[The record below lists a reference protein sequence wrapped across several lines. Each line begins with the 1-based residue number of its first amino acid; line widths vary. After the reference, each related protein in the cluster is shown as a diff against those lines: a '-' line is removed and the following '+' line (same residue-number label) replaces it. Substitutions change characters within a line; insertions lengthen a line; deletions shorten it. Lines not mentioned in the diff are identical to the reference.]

1 MTPEAHSLFAP
12 TPPQTAPKSLPGQLE
27 AGMYDEK
34 LDGFFGWR
42 RRANERRP
50 GVSNDRSTKRAPP
63 GGLERD
69 TIEPPF
75 DPATYARESER
86 MLPVEVASG
95 TGLAAPRTPSFAE
108 SDEDVPTRRR
118 HPSSAG
124 HPSEMRVAQA
134 SRPMLEAGPES
145 RPLRHRLAR
154 RHRVVRSRRRVPD
167 DPRGRRRHV
176 AARRR
181 APSRASP
188 RRHHAPLGAESHG
201 HRAVSPVASA
211 SLAHALRAPRRRR
224 RAPREHAA
232 GLRAGALGRRDGDR
246 DRLPPDQ
253 GRPRGAVARPDGR
266 AHGRRPARHPR
277 GHARGGSRMGRRA
290 RLHRCPRRA
299 TVRRQRL
306 RHPHARG
313 GAPRAPRRALQC
325 RREGA
330 SAGDDRSPPRRR
342 APRGRLRSHAPHQ
355 LRRRDAAAE
364 SGAPDTRGPPG
375 SRGAKCSCSCLALS
389 ASFWLRAPSAAALP
403 SSLTGRSAWTSARPR
418 SSRDATRSAWRS
430 TTGR

>member
-50 GVSNDRSTKRAPP
+50 GVSNDCSTKRAPP

-134 SRPMLEAGPES
+134 SRPMLEAGPDLVPFVTAS
-145 RPLRHRLAR
+145 REDIEWFDLDDEYRTILAA
-154 RHRVVRSRRRVPD
+154 VDGTS
-167 DPRGRRRHV
+167 
-176 AARRR
+176 
-181 APSRASP
+181 
-188 RRHHAPLGAESHG
+188 PLGA
-201 HRAVSPVASA
+201 V
-211 SLAHALRAPRRRR
+211 LLRAQV
-224 RAPREHAA
+224 
-232 GLRAGALGRRDGDR
+232 
-246 DRLPPDQ
+246 PD
-253 GRPRGAVARPDGR
+253 AITLLSEL
-266 AHGRRPARHPR
+266 
-277 GHARGGSRMGRRA
+277 SRMGIVQFRR
-290 RLHRCPRRA
+290 
-299 TVRRQRL
+299 
-306 RHPHARG
+306 
-313 GAPRAPRRALQC
+313 
-325 RREGA
+325 
-330 SAGDDRSPPRRR
+330 
-342 APRGRLRSHAPHQ
+342 
-355 LRRRDAAAE
+355 
-364 SGAPDTRGPPG
+364 
-375 SRGAKCSCSCLALS
+375 
-389 ASFWLRAPSAAALP
+389 
-403 SSLTGRSAWTSARPR
+403 
-418 SSRDATRSAWRS
+418 
-430 TTGR
+430 